1 MSRYNV
7 NLPDLVI
14 PAGGTRSNV
23 LTGSSLAGI
32 ESLAIFAPDVLDAT
46 VTFTVQV
53 AHVASPAAG
62 DWADL
67 QSGGTDVTLTAD
79 NAVVISSLPFE
90 ALSILASAA
99 VAAERRFR
107 VVGRELLR

>member
-23 LTGSSLAGI
+23 LTGGLLAGL
-32 ESLAIFAPDVLDAT
+32 ESLAIFAPDVLDAA
-46 VTFTVQV
+46 TFTVQV
-53 AHVASPAAG
+53 AHVANPAAG

-79 NAVVISSLPFE
+79 NVVVIPSLPFE
-90 ALSILASAA
+90 ALSILSSAA